1 MDRGPYSP
9 LSRRASRA
17 VTGLAS
23 VLWAACLCLTAADSD
38 GRSPFASVRDFGARG
53 DGVADDTAAI
63 QAALDSGR
71 RILFPRGTYQ
81 VQMNRL
87 TLADGAY
94 LVGEGRQSRI
104 RSAEVSEAQ
113 VALFKAVGRSDIT
126 IESLCFETPKS
137 TQAALL
143 FASCSAV
150 TVSRCRAVN
159 CQLVYVGS
167 AAVAALHDIS
177 SVNAFFDLYDQVTS
191 PAHFSNTIAIEGN
204 ECVGDNVRGR
214 GGISLSAIF
223 ISYANN
229 VRVAN
234 NDLTG
239 YLHGITW
246 WGGNA
251 NTKGPAPN
259 GAMANPRKCKGLAIT
274 GNTIHDIEMG
284 GIWGSMG
291 EGVAVTGN
299 TVLNCGDVGIDF
311 EGCFSCTATGN
322 IVEDCF
328 AACLCT
334 VFDNRGIVFSGNSC
348 TQHTAGWW
356 IAAVRNQ
363 HDSTANQ
370 DVSFVGN
377 HFTAATGMSA
387 VVSEGVQH
395 LFFQGNSLRNVVLQ
409 FRDPAAKHRMQT
421 VCGNGIFFDVA
432 AATPFAAVRIGPVSP
447 GGHVLFQG
455 NSLAT
460 QVSQPEGSSG
470 LEVLAATPA
479 TERYLLS
486 GNLISGW
493 GGRDLLADPVTL
505 LLPPPPAGK

>member
-1 MDRGPYSP
+1 MCAVRPQDAMPT
-9 LSRRASRA
+9 ASRA
-17 VTGLAS
+17 RLRR
-23 VLWAACLCLTAADSD
+23 LCVRRAECAGDS
-38 GRSPFASVRDFGARG
+38 
-53 DGVADDTAAI
+53 
-63 QAALDSGR
+63 
-71 RILFPRGTYQ
+71 
-81 VQMNRL
+81 
-87 TLADGAY
+87 
-94 LVGEGRQSRI
+94 
-104 RSAEVSEAQ
+104 
-113 VALFKAVGRSDIT
+113 

-177 SVNAFFDLYDQVTS
+177 SVNAFFDIYDQVTG

-214 GGISLSAIF
+214 GGISLPAIF

-239 YLHGITW
+239 YLHGIAW

-274 GNTIHDIEMG
+274 GNTIHAIEMG

-299 TVLNCGDVGIDF
+299 TVSNCGDVGIGF

-334 VFDNRGIVFSGNSC
+334 VFDNQGIVFSGNSC

-395 LFFQGNSLRNVVLQ
+395 L
-409 FRDPAAKHRMQT
+409 
-421 VCGNGIFFDVA
+421 
-432 AATPFAAVRIGPVSP
+432 
-447 GGHVLFQG
+447 LFQG

-493 GGRDLLADPVTL
+493 GGRDLLAEPET
-505 LLPPPPAGK
+505 LLPPPPSGK